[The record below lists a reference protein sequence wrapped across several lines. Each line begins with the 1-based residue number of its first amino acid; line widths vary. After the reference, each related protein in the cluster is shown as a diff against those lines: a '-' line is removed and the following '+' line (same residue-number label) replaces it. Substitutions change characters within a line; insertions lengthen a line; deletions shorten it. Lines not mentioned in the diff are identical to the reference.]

1 MEKQVF
7 KEVWLPLSDSFY
19 RVAYSMLGTE
29 ADARDAVQDLYIRLW
44 NARHNLDTVSSPL
57 PYGIRVIR
65 NICIDRIRLRSA
77 RGESQDVESVKE
89 NRLQELG
96 IQAGADRVMI
106 DREMLGILGRT
117 MDSLPEN
124 QRKVMEM
131 RFFRQLDYDEIV
143 EKTGLSAINVRLLV
157 NRARKTVIA
166 AMKEYLY
173 GN

>member
-19 RVAYSMLGTE
+19 RGAYTMLGTE

-143 EKTGLSAINVRLLV
+143 EKTGLSAINVRVLV

>member
-143 EKTGLSAINVRLLV
+143 EKTGLSAINVRVLV

-166 AMKEYLY
+166 SMKEYLY

>member
-117 MDSLPEN
+117 LDSLP
-124 QRKVMEM
+124 
-131 RFFRQLDYDEIV
+131 
-143 EKTGLSAINVRLLV
+143 
-157 NRARKTVIA
+157 
-166 AMKEYLY
+166 
-173 GN
+173 

>member
-19 RVAYSMLGTE
+19 RVAYTMLGTE

-143 EKTGLSAINVRLLV
+143 EKTGLSAINVRVLV

>member
-117 MDSLPEN
+117 LDSLPEN

-143 EKTGLSAINVRLLV
+143 EKTGLSAINVRVLV

>member
-7 KEVWLPLSDSFY
+7 KVVWLPLSDSFY
-19 RVAYSMLGTE
+19 RVAYTMLGTE

-143 EKTGLSAINVRLLV
+143 EKTGLSAINVRVLV

>member
-143 EKTGLSAINVRLLV
+143 EKTGLSAIYVRVLV

>member
-19 RVAYSMLGTE
+19 RVAYSMLSTE

-143 EKTGLSAINVRLLV
+143 EKTGLSAINVRVLV

>member
-19 RVAYSMLGTE
+19 RVAYTMLGTE

-77 RGESQDVESVKE
+77 RGESQDVESVKAVSDVYSPVSGRVAKVNE
-89 NRLQELG
+89 ELLDAPES
-96 IQAGADRVMI
+96 INQNPYEAWFVRIEDVTDQAELMSAGEYEEYVK
-106 DREMLGILGRT
+106 
-117 MDSLPEN
+117 N
-124 QRKVMEM
+124 
-131 RFFRQLDYDEIV
+131 LDE
-143 EKTGLSAINVRLLV
+143 
-157 NRARKTVIA
+157 
-166 AMKEYLY
+166 
-173 GN
+173 

>member
-77 RGESQDVESVKE
+77 IGESQDVESVKE

-143 EKTGLSAINVRLLV
+143 EKTGLSAINVRVLV

>member
-77 RGESQDVESVKE
+77 RGESQDVESVKK

-143 EKTGLSAINVRLLV
+143 EKTGLSAINVRVLV

>member
-44 NARHNLDTVSSPL
+44 NARHSLDTVSSPL

-117 MDSLPEN
+117 LDSLPEN

-143 EKTGLSAINVRLLV
+143 EKTGLSAINVRVLV

>member
-65 NICIDRIRLRSA
+65 NICIDRIRLRNA

-117 MDSLPEN
+117 LDSLPEN

-143 EKTGLSAINVRLLV
+143 EKTGLSAINVRVLV

>member
-143 EKTGLSAINVRLLV
+143 E
-157 NRARKTVIA
+157 
-166 AMKEYLY
+166 
-173 GN
+173 

>member
-117 MDSLPEN
+117 MESLPEN

-143 EKTGLSAINVRLLV
+143 EKTGLSAINVRVLV

>member
-65 NICIDRIRLRSA
+65 NICIDRIRLRNA

-143 EKTGLSAINVRLLV
+143 EKTGLSAINVRVLV